1 MAFPYCMEGIAAP
14 DGWTQRDLIQQDFV
28 PGIVLVTMVPR
39 CQTLQK
45 SFLDTLPVIAVNH

>member
-28 PGIVLVTMVPR
+28 PGIVSVTMVPH